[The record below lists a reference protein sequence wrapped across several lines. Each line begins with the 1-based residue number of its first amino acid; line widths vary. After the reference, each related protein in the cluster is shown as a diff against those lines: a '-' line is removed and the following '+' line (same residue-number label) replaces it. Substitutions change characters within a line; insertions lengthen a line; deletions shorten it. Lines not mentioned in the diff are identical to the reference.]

1 MIFIEFTA
9 FFSLVLTIHIFQKQ
23 KLHQS
28 KKSTS
33 NDIFFYNRV
42 LSQFI
47 TFVTQEI
54 YVVTFLKY
62 YVKFSIFERIF
73 APVSSVSVRLTQ
85 TDSVFFLKTFQA

>member
-1 MIFIEFTA
+1 MIFIEFTV

-23 KLHQS
+23 QFPQRKN
-28 KKSTS
+28 STS
-33 NDIFFYNRV
+33 IDFFFYFRV
-42 LSQFI
+42 FWQFM

-73 APVSSVSVRLTQ
+73 APVSSVSVRLTK